1 MHIFSNHINVVT
13 THLFCIFLCFWI
25 SDAEEQ
31 SASIS
36 AIDVHNAPPALL
48 TNPLIILTPDLLKEG
63 LWGSCSVEVALDSSG
78 NIDSC
83 SIEPSGN
90 NRFDSLLFA
99 SLKNS
104 HFSPAIENNKQVSSI
119 VNFRVALPFDS
130 LINKC
135 QSFPANY
142 RGIVWDT
149 LHKCGIANARLLI
162 HYNDT
167 AEDSNIRIGF
177 NRYMT
182 EISKSSNIAYK
193 NGLVETTT
201 DSKGCFW
208 LKLLPIGH
216 ISLSVQASGY
226 EIGQFHDEIKRDTNN
241 TYRYTLTMSTQPDN
255 DTTYQIQ
262 VYGKRDLTENDIAI
276 AEKEIKS
283 GFSPFI
289 SNLIQSIP
297 EVRRVPEGPSK
308 LLVRSGC
315 PFDNRYVIAG
325 IPMLAPFHF
334 GGHTY
339 ADIDGLMISAL
350 TDLKVSIND
359 IAAKR
364 LDASGCIIE
373 ANPGRIQYDNSNVN
387 SGIYVKGDMSVAGAD
402 LMAAYTAKQNQN
414 NYLQIGYSFSDG
426 FILRWYHAS
435 QYKSTA
441 RGNQGIGIPLS
452 YGNATLTG
460 SNKIGKIRYT
470 GFGWFAWDNY
480 NVDKTVDLEAK
491 KLRDQLSYLDKSDP
505 VYFPW
510 GMGSIRLTYDSSN
523 ASVTL
528 GGARQFFGTGKQFQ
542 SDVITTRVYLTN
554 EELNVYL
561 DTIVC
566 KPFVMKLTARV
577 NHDEWN
583 GYLLRENHDTL
594 FSKLDVVNKETG
606 LQVNSDFIKTSGPFS
621 AEVNL
626 LGSCINYENKKS
638 ELQFIGDAG
647 FSLKY
652 NGNCYGAGIYTGL
665 VTSRPDIRGLPDSDF
680 RKQLNHSY
688 LLSIPNYINYGVIS
702 KLSIEPYIRYSD
714 HAPQLDPLNQIWA
727 PQKSSPLLA
736 YGSDIQLNC
745 KLWSFSELSTVVN
758 VANTQRQDKNNQPFT
773 YEWDLPWTVRTG
785 LHLFSRNELLHVYAD
800 YIITKGLP
808 YYDFS
813 NQAYAHLPLY
823 RTLNLNFQIKM
834 KLAPQQFIN
843 KLDCYVMLQNVQDLL
858 KASNVRDY
866 YWDTF
871 GSKREVYLGTGRL
884 DVGARFGIRI

>member
-1 MHIFSNHINVVT
+1 MLT
-13 THLFCIFLCFWI
+13 MQLCCILAVFWTV
-25 SDAEEQ
+25 DAEDQ
-31 SASIS
+31 STNQNSI
-36 AIDVHNAPPALL
+36 DLQNTPPILL
-48 TNPLIILTPDLLKEG
+48 TYPLVNVTPELLKEG
-63 LWGSCSVEVALDSSG
+63 IWGACSVEVALDSNG
-78 NIDSC
+78 HIDSC
-83 SIEPSGN
+83 IIEPSGN
-90 NRFDSLLFA
+90 QGFDSLLLV
-99 SLKNS
+99 SVKNAR
-104 HFSPAIENNKQVSSI
+104 FSPAIENNRRVSSI
-119 VNFRVALPFDS
+119 VNFRVSIPFDS
-130 LINKC
+130 LVIQC
-135 QSFPANY
+135 QSFGANY

-149 LHKCGIANARLLI
+149 LRKCGISNARLLI
-162 HYNDT
+162 HYSDT
-167 AEDSNIRIGF
+167 TEDSNIRIGF

-182 EISKSSNIAYK
+182 AICKASNISYK
-193 NGLVETTT
+193 NRLVETTT
-201 DSKGCFW
+201 DSNGCFS

-226 EIGQFHDEIKRDTNN
+226 EIGQFHDVIKKDNKD
-241 TYRYTLTMSTQPDN
+241 TYRYTLKMSTQPDD

-262 VYGKRDLTENDIAI
+262 VYGKKDITANNIAI
-276 AEKEIKS
+276 AEQEIKS
-283 GFSPFI
+283 GFSPFV
-289 SNLIQSIP
+289 SNLIQSVP

-334 GGHTY
+334 GGHPY

-350 TDLKVSIND
+350 TDLNVTINT

-373 ANPGRIQYDNSNVN
+373 ANPGKIQYDNSNVN
-387 SGIYVKGDMSVAGAD
+387 SGMYIKGDMSVTGAD
-402 LMAAYTAKQNQN
+402 LMTAYTSKKNQN
-414 NYLQIGYSFSDG
+414 NYLQIGYSLSNG
-426 FILRWYHAS
+426 YMLRWYHSS

-460 SNKIGKIRYT
+460 SNKIGKLRYT

-480 NVDKTVDLEAK
+480 NVDKTVDLKAK
-491 KLRDQLSYLDKSDP
+491 KLRDKSAYFDNSDP
-505 VYFPW
+505 VFFPW
-510 GMGSIRLTYDSSN
+510 GMGSIRLTIDSSN
-523 ASVTL
+523 ASITM

-554 EELNVYL
+554 EELNVNF

-566 KPFVMKLTARV
+566 KPFVIKLTARV

-594 FSKLDVVNKETG
+594 FSRLDITNKETG
-606 LQVNSDFIKTSGPFS
+606 LQVNSDIIRKKGPFA

-626 LGSCINYENKKS
+626 LGSCINYENKKT
-638 ELQFIGDAG
+638 EIQFTGDAG

-652 NGNCYGAGIYTGL
+652 NGNCYGTGIYAGR

-680 RKQLNHSY
+680 RKQLNYSY
-688 LLSIPNYINYGVIS
+688 LLSIPNYLKYGSIS

-714 HAPQLDPLNQIWA
+714 NAPQLDPLNQIWA
-727 PQKSSPLLA
+727 PQKSSLVLA

-745 KLWSFSELSTVVN
+745 KLLSFSELSTVVN
-758 VANTQRQDKNNQPFT
+758 VANTRREDKNNKAIT
-773 YEWDLPWTVRTG
+773 YECDLPWTIRTG
-785 LHLFSRNELLHVYAD
+785 LHLFSRNELMHIYAD
-800 YIITKGLP
+800 YIITEGLP
-808 YYDFS
+808 YYNFS
-813 NQAYAHLPLY
+813 NQSYAHLPLY
-823 RTLNLNFQIKM
+823 RTLNLNFQIRM
-834 KLAPQQFIN
+834 KLSPQRFVN
-843 KLDCYVMLQNVQDLL
+843 KLDCYVILQNVQDLL

-871 GSKREVYLGTGRL
+871 GNKRQVYLGTGRL
-884 DVGARFGIRI
+884 DIGARFGIRI